1 MLWLSV
7 HLPRLSLEAL
17 PWLPA
22 ALAATLPGR
31 CVVADRVVLAADEAA
46 QAAGVKPG
54 LGSAAASALAP
65 QVVQIPR
72 DVARETAFVESLTHA
87 LSALTPNLLPEPDGV
102 LLEVQASLRLF
113 GGVRRLLRE
122 ARRIACA
129 QGASAVIGLA
139 PTATAAGLLAR
150 GPSRRRRALRQPRAS
165 RLLDALPT
173 PAALAILDQPPALAE
188 LLQGIGCRRF
198 GEVRALPRAGLQR
211 RGARALLDVIDR
223 AHGLAPDARRWFEPP
238 PRFALSLELM
248 QRADD
253 AHTLGQAAERL
264 LLPLA
269 GWLSRHWLAATRFT
283 LVMRHERSRR
293 ARPDASLA
301 IELGQPSRD
310 AAQLL
315 VLLRERLARHELAAP
330 VYELALVLDHAEPCA
345 GAEGHL
351 LLDER
356 SASGDLPA
364 LLDRLRA
371 RLGAERVSRIELRA
385 DHRPEQADAPQP
397 AMASMPTQAPPSTTG
412 PRPLWLL
419 REPQA
424 LGSAPNGAP
433 LHDGVPLALCS
444 RPERIEGG
452 WFDGASLRRDYQLAA
467 TADQRLCWVFREH
480 RREHRGEPATAG
492 WFLHGWFG

>member
-22 ALAATLPGR
+22 ALAAALPGR
-31 CVVADRVVLAADEAA
+31 CVVADREVLAADDAA

-65 QVVQIPR
+65 QVLQIPR
-72 DVARETAFVESLTHA
+72 DVAREAAFVESLTQA

-102 LLEVQASLRLF
+102 LLEIHASLRLF

-122 ARRIACA
+122 AGRIARA
-129 QGASAVIGLA
+129 HGASTVIGLA

-150 GPSRRRRALRQPRAS
+150 SPLRRRRALRQRHAT
-165 RLLDALPT
+165 RLLDALPMSV
-173 PAALAILDQPPALAE
+173 ALAILDQPLALAE
-188 LLQGIGCRRF
+188 LLQGIGCQRF

-211 RGARALLDVIDR
+211 RGGRSLLDAIDR

-293 ARPDASLA
+293 ARPDASLS

-315 VLLRERLARHELAAP
+315 ALLRERLARHELVAP
-330 VYELALVLDHAEPCA
+330 VYELALVLDSAEPCA
-345 GAEGHL
+345 GSEGHL

-356 SASGDLPA
+356 STSGDLPA

-371 RLGAERVSRIELRA
+371 RLGAERVSRLELRD
-385 DHRPEQADAPQP
+385 DHRPEQADALLP
-397 AMASMPTQAPPSTTG
+397 ATAQAVTNAPPPAGG

-424 LGSAPNGAP
+424 LDSAPNGAP
-433 LHDGVPLALCS
+433 LHDAAPLVLCS

-452 WFDGASLRRDYQLAA
+452 WFDGAPVRRDYQLAA

-480 RREHRGEPATAG
+480 RGEPGTAG